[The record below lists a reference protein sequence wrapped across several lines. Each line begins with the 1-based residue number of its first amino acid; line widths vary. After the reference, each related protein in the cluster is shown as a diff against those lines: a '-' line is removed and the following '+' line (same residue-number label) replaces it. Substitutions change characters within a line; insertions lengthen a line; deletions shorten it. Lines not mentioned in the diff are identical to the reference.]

1 MKTTNPVAPGAASP
15 YYESMS
21 DNVTYLS
28 NQFLIAMPNLRDPN
42 FFHSVTYVCEHTE
55 QGAMGIVINQPVE
68 LRLGDLMAQMDM
80 QAHDPE
86 QAALPIFRGG
96 PVEPERGFVLH
107 SPLGQWESSMEVTP
121 HIGLTTSTDIIRA
134 MSGGSSPD
142 DALITL
148 GYAGWG
154 AGQLEQEMLDN
165 AWLSGPADPVIIFE
179 TPVQERWE
187 AAARLVGVN
196 IHQLTGDAGHA

>member
-1 MKTTNPVAPGAASP
+1 
-15 YYESMS
+15 MS
-21 DNVTYLS
+21 DKNAYLT

-68 LRLGDLMAQMDM
+68 LSLGELMGQMDM

-107 SPLGQWESSMEVTP
+107 SPLGQWESSMAVTQ

-134 MSGGSSPD
+134 MSEGNSPD
-142 DALITL
+142 DALVTL

-165 AWLSGPADPVIIFE
+165 AWLSGPANPLIIFD
-179 TPVQERWE
+179 TPVEERWE
-187 AAARLVGVN
+187 AAARLVGVD
-196 IHQLTGDAGHA
+196 IHQLTSDAGHA